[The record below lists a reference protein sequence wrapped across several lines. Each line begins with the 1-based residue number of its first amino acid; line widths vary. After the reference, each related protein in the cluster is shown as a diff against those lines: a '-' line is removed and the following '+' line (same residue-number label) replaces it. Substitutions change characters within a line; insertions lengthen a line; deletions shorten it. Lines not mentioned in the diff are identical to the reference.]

1 MFVHVVQFY
10 VLLNV
15 YHTQKTSLA
24 SQEVT
29 PRKQQANRMLVFD
42 IWQDILQHLMSYILL
57 ILVVASAFSVI
68 YYTHVNRQTTSEL
81 EQLYTQRDELDIE
94 WRNLL
99 LEQNSLAEHSAIE
112 SRAKKMLKMKRPDSK
127 SEIIITLE

>member
-1 MFVHVVQFY
+1 MVHQKLALSKPIAKQ
-10 VLLNV
+10 VLVL
-15 YHTQKTSLA
+15 
-24 SQEVT
+24 E
-29 PRKQQANRMLVFD
+29 
-42 IWQDILQHLMSYILL
+42 IWQDILQHLVSYCLL
-57 ILVVASAFSVI
+57 FLVVVSAFSVI

-99 LEQNSLAEHSAIE
+99 LEQNSLAEHGAIE
-112 SRAKKMLKMKRPDSK
+112 SRAKKLLNMKRPDAD

>member
-1 MFVHVVQFY
+1 MPSNSSVKRKS
-10 VLLNV
+10 VLTL
-15 YHTQKTSLA
+15 
-24 SQEVT
+24 
-29 PRKQQANRMLVFD
+29 D
-42 IWQDILQHLMSYILL
+42 IWQDILQHFVSYILL
-57 ILVVASAFSVI
+57 ALVVISAFSVI

-112 SRAKKMLKMKRPDSK
+112 SKAKKLLNMKRLDSK
-127 SEIIITLE
+127 SEIIVTLE

>member
-1 MFVHVVQFY
+1 MSNQRSAQRKS
-10 VLLNV
+10 VLTL
-15 YHTQKTSLA
+15 
-24 SQEVT
+24 
-29 PRKQQANRMLVFD
+29 D
-42 IWQDILQHLMSYILL
+42 IWQDILQHFVSYILL
-57 ILVVASAFSVI
+57 ALVVVSAFSVI

-81 EQLYTQRDELDIE
+81 ELLFTQRDELDIE

-112 SRAKKMLKMKRPDSK
+112 SKAEKLLNMKRPDAK

>member
-1 MFVHVVQFY
+1 MSNQSAAQRKS
-10 VLLNV
+10 VLTL
-15 YHTQKTSLA
+15 
-24 SQEVT
+24 
-29 PRKQQANRMLVFD
+29 D
-42 IWQDILQHLMSYILL
+42 IWQDILQYFVSYVLL
-57 ILVVASAFSVI
+57 ALVVISAFSVI

-81 EQLYTQRDELDIE
+81 EMLFTQRDELDIE

-112 SRAKKMLKMKRPDSK
+112 SKANKLLNMKRPDAK